1 MIIDRKEF
9 SFSIHES
16 SWILFII
23 TILTIGFSPSKV
35 LGFEG
40 LDKTSQNFLK
50 SYCIRCH
57 NESKQK
63 GNFRLDTLE
72 VDFTNP
78 IIAQKWDEVVFRINA
93 GEMPPEDEKQPSATE
108 IGNLA
113 DNLVEKIR
121 DGAAARMA
129 KRGKIQQYRLS
140 RKEYAH
146 TVYDLLG
153 VVFDVEAPGA
163 FNEDPR
169 WHGFERIGSLLS
181 TAPSHIDRYLRAA
194 DKVIEL
200 ASLDNE
206 PTSRKDRK
214 YPDEEGKRYYA
225 QLGEGWDAVNLKSPG
240 HYRIKIRLSGL
251 PAFTGRIPRVSL
263 WHHQY

>member
-1 MIIDRKEF
+1 M
-9 SFSIHES
+9 
-16 SWILFII
+16 
-23 TILTIGFSPSKV
+23 SP
-35 LGFEG
+35 
-40 LDKTSQNFLK
+40 N
-50 SYCIRCH
+50 
-57 NESKQK
+57 K

-113 DNLVEKIR
+113 DTLVEKIR
-121 DGAAARMA
+121 EGSAARMA
-129 KRGKIQQYRLS
+129 KRGKVQQYRLS

-194 DKVIEL
+194 D
-200 ASLDNE
+200 
-206 PTSRKDRK
+206 
-214 YPDEEGKRYYA
+214 
-225 QLGEGWDAVNLKSPG
+225 
-240 HYRIKIRLSGL
+240 
-251 PAFTGRIPRVSL
+251 
-263 WHHQY
+263 